1 MSVSTPRADLQVTD
15 NGSTIVVNT
24 GASLIYTVNKSNGDI
39 VSCTFN
45 GTELVGSKP
54 SHIGSGL
61 GSATVTWSTADSG
74 STVIIASETSTLTH
88 YYVSRK
94 GENNIYMAT
103 YITEQ
108 PSVGELRYIFRGRG
122 SVLVNV
128 PAYSDIRNNVG
139 AVESSDVF
147 KLANGYTVSKYYGN
161 VQAKDLTIG
170 GATGNGVGVFMAY
183 GSRETSSG
191 GPFFRDIQ
199 FQSGTDTEIYNY
211 MNSGHNQTDI
221 RRVGLHG
228 PYALCLTSGT
238 TPSVPNLSWMS
249 SLGLK
254 GWIYDRGKVVLN
266 GLSGMKSGYTYTIG
280 FANDTAQYWASTTTT
295 GSAVRDGIKPGT
307 YTMTVYKNELEV
319 YQESVTVTANSVTTV
334 HTRTINDPDNT
345 AVIWRIGT
353 WDGTPLEF
361 LNGGNI
367 PLWHPS
373 DPRNADWNV
382 GTYAVGSGD
391 GLFPAAQFRLI
402 NSPINYYFQFD
413 GRAGGISSYFEY

>member
-1 MSVSTPRADLQVTD
+1 
-15 NGSTIVVNT
+15 
-24 GASLIYTVNKSNGDI
+24 
-39 VSCTFN
+39 
-45 GTELVGSKP
+45 
-54 SHIGSGL
+54 
-61 GSATVTWSTADSG
+61 
-74 STVIIASETSTLTH
+74 
-88 YYVSRK
+88 
-94 GENNIYMAT
+94 MAT

-402 NSPINYYFQFD
+402 NSPITITFNLTAEQAASAHILNINITAAYIE
-413 GRAGGISSYFEY
+413 GEA